1 MKPLL
6 KKFLPSII
14 AVIIALS
21 GAFLMANIIL
31 IAIPA
36 AVVGTD
42 LYETALAD
50 AVFVDEHEIMP
61 LVTIDE
67 NVSEV
72 LLITFHRYPD
82 SYPDGETVKLEWGE
96 VWCVTLAEINDWY
109 DLNNGGVTDW
119 NLRFKQLI
127 GLPSDSGHTHFTAM
141 WVSTDDMIRPAYL
154 TDIYSSE
161 MTTSLSDNIDVDYR
175 EWFEDTMIRLYS
187 NSRYPWTRLGYTYDW
202 ADTDNAYGLTE
213 FLVLED
219 SSVTVEFTLM
229 VDEFVQWLINN

>member
-1 MKPLL
+1 MKPLF

-14 AVIIALS
+14 AVVITLS
-21 GAFLMANIIL
+21 GAFLSANIIQ
-31 IAIPA
+31 IAMPE
-36 AVVGTD
+36 AVIGTD
-42 LYETALAD
+42 LYETAL
-50 AVFVDEHEIMP
+50 VDVIFAEEHEIMP

-82 SYPDGETVKLEWGE
+82 SYPAGDTVMLEWGD
-96 VWCVTLAEINDWY
+96 VWCVTLAEINEWY

-141 WVSTDDMIRPAYL
+141 WVSPDDMIRPAYV
-154 TDIYSSE
+154 TNIYSSD
-161 MTTSLSDNIDVDYR
+161 MTTSLSDNIDADYR
-175 EWFEDTMIRLYS
+175 EWFEDTIIRLYF

-202 ADTDNAYGLTE
+202 ADTDTAYGLTE
-213 FLVLED
+213 FLVLRD
-219 SSVTVEFTLM
+219 SSVTIEFTLT